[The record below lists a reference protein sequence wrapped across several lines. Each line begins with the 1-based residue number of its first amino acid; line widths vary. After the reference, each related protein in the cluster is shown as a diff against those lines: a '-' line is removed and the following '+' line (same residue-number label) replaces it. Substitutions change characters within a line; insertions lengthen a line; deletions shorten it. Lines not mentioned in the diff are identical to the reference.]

1 MARLFSNSE
10 YIGVVLANS
19 EACTSTPRAQRIS
32 VRLLLVAVHEGY
44 SIPIDTIEILREWV
58 ENAVTTIRNNRGM
71 LERVEELFRR
81 GLIIVFTIT
90 VTTLNISCN
99 D

>member
-10 YIGVVLANS
+10 YIGVVLAYG

-44 SIPIDTIEILREWV
+44 SIPIDTIEILRE
-58 ENAVTTIRNNRGM
+58 
-71 LERVEELFRR
+71 
-81 GLIIVFTIT
+81 
-90 VTTLNISCN
+90 
-99 D
+99 